1 MSSEEIIS
9 DFITYNGSIFNQIQ
23 EENEELSNA
32 LGMVIKELFA
42 KYTGIDI
49 SQATTQDAKLPNY
62 KLGEEVETISGEW
75 DGVAVIEKAVYD
87 DKEDSWIYYVKQGR
101 NKFKDLEANIFT
113 PIADKGSDYAKMT
126 LEQLQD
132 ELETQKELVELYDD
146 PTDPEQ
152 IEAESKILE
161 IELEIESR
169 K

>member
-49 SQATTQDAKLPNY
+49 SQAKTQDAKLPMY
-62 KLGEEVETISGEW
+62 KVGEEVETISGKW

-87 DKEDSWIYYVKQGR
+87 DKEDSWIYYVKQG
-101 NKFKDLEANIFT
+101 NVKFPELEANIFT
-113 PIADKGSDYAKMT
+113 PIVDKSSDYAKMT
-126 LEQLQD
+126 LEQLQQ
-132 ELETQKELVELYDD
+132 ELETQSELIELYDD
-146 PTDPEQ
+146 PTDPDQ

>member
-1 MSSEEIIS
+1 MSSEEVIQN
-9 DFITYNGSIFNQIQ
+9 FIEYNGFIFDQIK
-23 EENEELSNA
+23 EENEEIHSA
-32 LGMVIKELFA
+32 LVLVVKEIFA

-49 SQATTQDAKLPNY
+49 SQSTTQDAKLPMY
-62 KLGEEVETISGEW
+62 KVGEEVETISGEW

-113 PIADKGSDYAKMT
+113 PIADKGSDYANMT